1 MSDRK
6 YHEFLTPPSNVTNS
20 ALMAQYFSLF
30 PLWITRIDKIS
41 LAWNPASVA
50 ANTSA
55 EQAVSG
61 WPADTVASDDI
72 VLAFKPTLSAGLIY
86 QTGCRVSAKD
96 TVNVT
101 FGNFTV
107 GAIDPGSETWVFI
120 ILKV

>member
-1 MSDRK
+1 MADRK
-6 YHEFLTPPSNVTNS
+6 QHVYLTPPSE
-20 ALMAQYFSLF
+20 LKD
-30 PLWITRIDKIS
+30 PLLARYLSMLPTWVTRIDKIS

-55 EQAVSG
+55 EQAVAG
-61 WPADTVASDDI
+61 WPADTVASDDM
-72 VLAFKPTLSAGLIY
+72 VLAFKPTLTAGLIV

-101 FGNFTV
+101 FGNFTA
-107 GAIDPGSETWVFI
+107 GAIDPGSETWVFV